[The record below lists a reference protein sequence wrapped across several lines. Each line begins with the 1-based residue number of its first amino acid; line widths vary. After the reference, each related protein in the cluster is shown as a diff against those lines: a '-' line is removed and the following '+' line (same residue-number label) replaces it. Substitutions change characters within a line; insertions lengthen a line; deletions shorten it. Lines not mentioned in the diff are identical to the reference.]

1 MAVLLGA
8 VAYDQKVVT
17 IWDGFR
23 AWLRG
28 DGGIDFDYVL
38 YSNYERQVSD
48 LVDGRIDVAW
58 NSPLAWVR
66 ARRLA
71 AARGVP
77 LIPLTMRDTDCDLRS
92 VVVVR
97 ADSAAVALADLAG
110 RVVATGAIDSP
121 QATLLPLSL
130 LRSAGLVPGTDVRVR
145 RFDIGVGL
153 HGDHIGG
160 EREAARALFAADP
173 ADRVDAACMIDSNLL
188 LFAREGILPAGAVR
202 VLAQTPPYD
211 HCTMTAGPSA
221 SAEEAGPFAGA
232 DNADLLAG
240 TADASGADGGGDGGD
255 EASGA
260 SVAEVAAIAGNS
272 DMSRF
277 ADLLLGM
284 DYADASLR
292 PLLDLEGLK
301 EWRPPRLSGY
311 EQLER
316 AVDEAGFYD
325 ADGAITADGYRP

>member
-23 AWLRG
+23 AWLRSS
-28 DGGIDFDYVL
+28 DLDFDYVL
-38 YSNYERQVSD
+38 YSNYERQVRD

-71 AARGVP
+71 AARGVTLTP
-77 LIPLTMRDTDCDLRS
+77 VTMRDTDCDLRS
-92 VVVVR
+92 VIAVR
-97 ADSAAVALADLAG
+97 ADSPITSIADLAG
-110 RVVATGAIDSP
+110 RVVATGAVDSP

-130 LRSAGLVPGTDVRVR
+130 LRSAGLVPGADVAVR

-153 HGDHIGG
+153 HGDHVGG
-160 EREAARALFAADP
+160 ERDAARALFAADP

-188 LFAREGILPAGAVR
+188 LFGREGVLPAGAVR
-202 VLAQTPPYD
+202 VLAQTPAYD

-221 SAEEAGPFAGA
+221 AAAGGA
-232 DNADLLAG
+232 
-240 TADASGADGGGDGGD
+240 GGGGGK
-255 EASGA
+255 
-260 SVAEVAAIAGNS
+260 S
-272 DMSRF
+272 DISRF
-277 ADLLLGM
+277 GALLLGM
-284 DYADASLR
+284 DYADAELR

-316 AVDEAGFYD
+316 AVDEAGFY
-325 ADGAITADGYRP
+325 GESGEITAADYRP